1 MPAQP
6 SRAAANFEQIRAA
19 PDRFQFLLDMTTAPE
34 PVFEDEWRDFKD
46 VPNKDSNVK
55 KIWYEALSGF
65 ANTSG
70 GVLVWGLDARK
81 DPATEIDKVVS
92 APFVDDVS
100 AFHTRLSQLQLGAND
115 PPVGGVEYL
124 ECLDPS
130 APPRGFL
137 ACFIPESPF
146 RPHRSEHSKCYHMRV
161 GDNFVVPVTSTLRL
175 LFYPRLRS
183 ALVPDA
189 RVSFAQ
195 VKGPEL
201 MAQIRLAV
209 RLRVAG
215 NATASEPYVIVKT
228 DCEPPPTF
236 TPGPRWV
243 TYNNPLGDVAL
254 ESAQPLHPGL
264 VVDLF
269 IAEWQVRVGQL
280 MSGYTAIPGFQPKH
294 FELLLYAR
302 DTEPQRATFELP
314 DGLLNEEG
322 RIYELEVQREA
333 MS

>member
-6 SRAAANFEQIRAA
+6 SRAAAYFEQIRAA

-34 PVFEDEWRDFKD
+34 PVFEDEWRDFKG
-46 VPNKDSNVK
+46 VPDKDSNVK

-81 DPATEIDKVVS
+81 DLATEIDKVVA

-124 ECLDPS
+124 ECPDPS

-137 ACFIPESPF
+137 VCFIPESPF
-146 RPHRSEHSKCYHMRV
+146 RPHRNEYSKSYHLRV
-161 GDNFVVPVTSTLRL
+161 GDNFVVPATSVLRQ

-201 MAQIRLAV
+201 MAQIRVEV

-236 TPGPRWV
+236 THGPKWV
-243 TYNNPLGDVAL
+243 PYTTASKDVAF
-254 ESAQPLHPGL
+254 EGVQSLHPGF
-264 VVDLF
+264 VSDLF
-269 IAEWQVRVGQL
+269 VAEWQVRVGQL
-280 MSGYTAIPGFQPKH
+280 MSGYAAIRGFQPKH

-302 DTEPQRATFELP
+302 DTDPQRATFELP
-314 DGLLNEEG
+314 DRLLRDEG
-322 RIYELEVQREA
+322 RIYELKVQHEA
-333 MS
+333 LS